1 MFESTG
7 FNQFNMPEIEHIGY
21 DETLKEE
28 VREYEKPNNERLLPT
43 TKETLGEKKFLYGL
57 WLCLQEMSKG
67 ICTDNFRYVKVDEVN
82 NSALANRIT
91 AMTRPKGS
99 KEYYEKPI
107 DRRTVAKGMKY
118 LKDMNFIVGVVDG
131 NEVIEGYKGEYYKMK
146 NRDTFEY
153 YIKMNV
159 DFIKMLSRSLTQDAI
174 KVYMVYYSFNRDEV
188 EGQCFLTQE
197 RILERIGLS
206 KSGDNC
212 EKLTYINIILE
223 ELGLIEKYVKIQREN
238 GREVKR
244 NNIIVAPLYW
254 KTKLYDRLQKVLETK
269 GEIGTREVELLKVS

>member
-1 MFESTG
+1 M
-7 FNQFNMPEIEHIGY
+7 N
-21 DETLKEE
+21 DEKMEA
-28 VREYEKPNNERLLPT
+28 
-43 TKETLGEKKFLYGL
+43 
-57 WLCLQEMSKG
+57 
-67 ICTDNFRYVKVDEVN
+67 VN
-82 NSALANRIT
+82 SLFT
-91 AMTRPKGS
+91 PKRKRDGTI
-99 KEYYEKPI
+99 KYNI
-107 DRRTVAKGMKY
+107 AVADRMKY

-131 NEVIEGYKGEYYKMK
+131 NEVIEGYKGEYYKIK

-159 DFIKMLSRSLTQDAI
+159 DFIKMLSRSLAQDAI
-174 KVYMVYYSFNRDEV
+174 KVYMVYYSFNKDEV

-197 RILERIGLS
+197 QILGRIGLS

-223 ELGLIEKYVKIQREN
+223 ELGLIERYVKIQREN

-254 KTKLYDRLQKVLETK
+254 KTKLYDRLQKMLETK
-269 GEIGTREVELLKVS
+269 GEIVTREVELLKIS